1 MKSIFRSCLVLFLGA
16 LFAQSAIAQGSI
28 KGFVKDASTGEPM
41 LFLTVGLENT
51 TYGTQTDENGYYSLT
66 KIPNGTYT
74 VLVNL
79 LGFETFREE
88 VVVASDGIYTV
99 NVLLQKGDVELK
111 EIVISDEQSTK
122 RNNVNIS
129 VETIRPKDIKRVP
142 GVGGQAD
149 LAQMLT
155 TLPGFIST
163 GDQGGQIYVRGG
175 SPVQNKVLL
184 DGMIVYN
191 AFHSIGLY
199 SVFDTDIIANADV
212 YSGGFSAQ
220 YGGRISSVMDISTR
234 DGNKVKHNGNLGLS
248 PFGAKLQLDG
258 PIKKLNERGGGISY
272 VVSAKHSYLDRTS
285 TTLYPYVNEGEGLP
299 FNFTDL
305 YGKISFGGGNG
316 SKMNLF
322 GFTFNDA
329 VTSYQNLSDL
339 SWNSNGFGGNFVVV
353 PSSSPVLI
361 NGVFAFSNYKV
372 NLSEETLPDRFSG
385 ISSFNVGLDF
395 KYNIKKDV
403 LRYGIEAV
411 GFTTDFSTFSILN
424 PQEKVELPQS
434 TSELNAF
441 VDYKFNRE
449 RFVIEP
455 SLRLQYYGS
464 LSVFSPEPRI
474 GVKYKWNERL
484 RLKGAAGVYS
494 QNLMATNSDRDVVNL
509 FYGFLAGPEE
519 LPSSY
524 IDANI
529 RGDKEKRETRDALQ
543 KAIHYVLGFE
553 LDITEKMNL
562 NVEGYFKDFRQLT
575 NINRNKIYNNTPEN
589 ADKPDFFKQDF
600 VIETGWAAG
609 CDMVLKYEE
618 KRLYLW
624 LVYSI
629 GKVDRWNGNDA
640 FYSPV
645 FDRRHNVNVV
655 SSYKLGKDRN
665 YEVSVRW
672 NMGSGLPFTQTQG
685 YYQAQGVNGGI
696 SMDYVGSNSDFL
708 AVQFA
713 GLNEGRLPYYHR
725 LDLNA
730 KRTIKLKKSME
741 LDINV
746 GVTNAY
752 DRRNVFYIDRVTG
765 QRVDQLPI
773 LPSVGIDWKF

>member
-1 MKSIFRSCLVLFLGA
+1 MWQKLGA
-16 LFAQSAIAQGSI
+16 CVIALFIGSVLQAQGTI

-51 TYGTQTDENGYYSLT
+51 AIGTQTDENGYYSMT
-66 KIPNGTYT
+66 KVPDGTYT
-74 VLVNL
+74 VMVSL
-79 LGFETFREE
+79 LGFETFRQE
-88 VVVASDGIYTV
+88 VVVSKESIATV
-99 NVLLQKGDVELK
+99 TILLEKGDIELK
-111 EIVISDEQSTK
+111 EIVISEEKTNA
-122 RNNVNIS
+122 RNNINIS

-155 TLPGFIST
+155 TLPGFITT

-191 AFHSIGLY
+191 AFHSIGMY
-199 SVFDTDIIANADV
+199 SVFDTDIIANADI

-234 DGNKVKHNGNLGLS
+234 DGNKVKHNGNLGFS
-248 PFGAKLQLDG
+248 PFGAKIQLDG
-258 PIKKLNERGGGISY
+258 PLKKLNADGGGISY
-272 VVSAKHSYLDRTS
+272 VLSAKHSYLDKTS
-285 TTLYPYVNEGEGLP
+285 KSLYSYVNNGDGLP
-299 FNFTDL
+299 FNFTDI

-316 SKMNLF
+316 SKVNLF
-322 GFTFNDA
+322 GFSFNDA
-329 VTSYQNLSDL
+329 VTNYQSLSNLGWKSF
-339 SWNSNGFGGNFVVV
+339 GFGGNFVVV
-353 PSSSPVLI
+353 PSSSPVII
-361 NGVFAFSNYKV
+361 NGVFAYSDYKV
-372 NLSEETLPDRFSG
+372 NLSELSLPDRFSN
-385 ISSFNVGLDF
+385 ISSFNFGLDF

-411 GFTTDFSTFSILN
+411 GFNTGYSTFSILN
-424 PQEKVELPQS
+424 PSEKVELTQS
-434 TSELNAF
+434 TSELNGF
-441 VDYKFNRE
+441 VDYKFNRN

-474 GVKYKWNERL
+474 GVKFKWTERL
-484 RLKGAAGVYS
+484 RLKGAAGVYT
-494 QNLMATNSDRDVVNL
+494 QNLMATNSDRDVINL
-509 FYGFLAGPEE
+509 FYGFLAGPED

-524 IDANI
+524 IDSNI
-529 RGDKEKRETRDALQ
+529 AGEKEKVDTKNSLQ
-543 KAIHYVLGFE
+543 KAIHYVAGFE
-553 LDITEKMNL
+553 FDITEKLNL
-562 NVEGYFKDFRQLT
+562 NMEGYFKDFRQLT
-575 NINRNKIYNNTPEN
+575 NINRNKIYNNTAEN

-609 CDMVLKYEE
+609 CDMVLKFEE
-618 KRLYLW
+618 NRLYLW
-624 LVYSI
+624 LVYSL
-629 GKVDRWNGNDA
+629 GKVNRWNGNDA

-645 FDRRHNVNVV
+645 FDRRHNVNFVG
-655 SSYKLGKDRN
+655 SYKLGKQKN
-665 YEVSVRW
+665 YEVSARW

-685 YYQAQGVNGGI
+685 YYQAQGVTGGI
-696 SMDYVGSNSDFL
+696 SLDYVGSNSNYL

-713 GLNEGRLPYYHR
+713 NLNEGRLPFYHR

-730 KRTIKLKKSME
+730 KRNIKMKKSME

-746 GVTNAY
+746 GVTNTY
-752 DRRNVFYIDRVTG
+752 DRRNVFYIDRITG
-765 QRVDQLPI
+765 ERVDQLPI
-773 LPSVGIDWKF
+773 LPNIGIDWKF

>member
-1 MKSIFRSCLVLFLGA
+1 MNSALRILPVLGLWLF
-16 LFAQSAIAQGSI
+16 FAQTTVAQGTV
-28 KGFVKDASTGEPM
+28 KGFVKDASNGEPM

-51 TYGTQTDENGYYSLT
+51 TFGTQTDDNGYYSLT
-66 KIPNGTYT
+66 KIPTGTY
-74 VLVNL
+74 VLLVNL
-79 LGFETFREE
+79 LGYETFRDTVK
-88 VVVASDGIYTV
+88 VVNNGVITI

-212 YSGGFSAQ
+212 YTGGFSAQ

-234 DGNKVKHNGNLGLS
+234 DGNKVKHNGNVGLS

-258 PIKKLNERGGGISY
+258 PIKKLNASGGGISY
-272 VVSAKHSYLDRTS
+272 VLSAKHSYLDRTS
-285 TTLYPYVNEGEGLP
+285 KTLYPYVNEGNGLP
-299 FNFTDL
+299 FNFTDI
-305 YGKISFGGGNG
+305 YGKISMGGGNG
-316 SKMNLF
+316 SKVNLF
-322 GFTFNDA
+322 GFSFNDA
-329 VTSYQNLSDL
+329 VTNYQSLSDL
-339 SWNSNGFGGNFVVV
+339 SWKSHGVGANFVVA
-353 PSSSPVLI
+353 PGSSPVLI

-372 NLSEETLPDRFSG
+372 NLSELSLPDRFSS
-385 ISSFNVGLDF
+385 ISSFNFGLDF

-411 GFTTDFSTFSILN
+411 GFNTQFSTFSILN
-424 PQEKVELPQS
+424 PQEKVDLAQS
-434 TSELNAF
+434 TSELNGF
-441 VDYKFNRE
+441 VDYKFNRKKL
-449 RFVIEP
+449 VVEP

-464 LSVFSPEPRI
+464 LGVFSPEPRI

-484 RLKGAAGVYS
+484 RLKGAAGIYT

-509 FYGFLAGPEE
+509 FYGFLAGPED
-519 LPSSY
+519 LPDTY
-524 IDANI
+524 IDSNI
-529 RGDKEKRETRDALQ
+529 KGEKEKVERQNSLQ

-553 LDITEKMNL
+553 FDITEKLNL
-562 NVEGYFKDFRQLT
+562 NMEGYFKDFRQLT
-575 NINRNKIYNNTPEN
+575 NINRNKIYNNTAEN
-589 ADKPDFFKQDF
+589 KDKPDFFKQDF

-609 CDMVLKYEE
+609 CDMVLKYED

-645 FDRRHNVNVV
+645 FDRRHNVNFVT
-655 SSYKLGKDRN
+655 SYKLGKNRN
-665 YEVSVRW
+665 YEISARW
-672 NMGSGLPFTQTQG
+672 NMGSGLPFTQSQG
-685 YYQAQGVNGGI
+685 YYQAQDVNGGI
-696 SMDYVGSNSDFL
+696 SLDYVGSNSNYL

-713 GLNEGRLPYYHR
+713 GLNEGRLPFYHR

-730 KRTIKLKKSME
+730 KRSIKIKKTME

-752 DRRNVFYIDRVTG
+752 DRRNVFYIDRISG
-765 QRVDQLPI
+765 ERVDQLPI

>member
-1 MKSIFRSCLVLFLGA
+1 MFRNAIVF
-16 LFAQSAIAQGSI
+16 LFAILFTAEAIGQGGTI
-28 KGFVKDASTGEPM
+28 KGFVKDASNGEPL
-41 LFLTVGLENT
+41 LFLTIGLENT
-51 TYGTQTDENGYYSLT
+51 TFGTQTDENGYYSLT
-66 KIPNGTYT
+66 KIPAGTYD
-74 VLVNL
+74 VVVNL
-79 LGFETFREE
+79 IGYETFRET
-88 VVVASDGIYTV
+88 VVVSNEAMSNI
-99 NVLLQKGDVELK
+99 NILMQKGDIELK
-111 EIVISDEQSTK
+111 EIVISEEKTNA
-122 RNNVNIS
+122 RNNINIS
-129 VETIRPKDIKRVP
+129 VETIRPKDIKRIP

-155 TLPGFIST
+155 TLPGFITT

-175 SPVQNKVLL
+175 APVQNKVLL

-234 DGNKVKHNGNLGLS
+234 DGNKVKLNGNVGIS

-258 PIKKLNERGGGISY
+258 PLKKLNDRGAGISY
-272 VVSAKHSYLDRTS
+272 VLSAKHSYLDKTS
-285 TTLYPYVNEGEGLP
+285 KSIYPYVNDGEGLP

-316 SKMNLF
+316 SKVNLF
-322 GFTFNDA
+322 GFSFQDA
-329 VTSYQNLSDL
+329 VTNYQSLSNLSWD
-339 SWNSNGFGGNFVVV
+339 SKGFGGNFVVV
-353 PSSSPVLI
+353 PASSPVLI
-361 NGVFAFSNYKV
+361 NGVIAFSNYRV
-372 NLSEETLPDRFSG
+372 GLSELALPDRYSS
-385 ISSFNVGLDF
+385 ISSFNFGLDF
-395 KYNIKKDV
+395 KYGIKKDV

-411 GFTTDFSTFSILN
+411 GFDTDFSTFSILN
-424 PQEKVELPQS
+424 PNEKVELTQN
-434 TSELNAF
+434 TSELNGF

-455 SLRLQYYGS
+455 SIRLQYYGS

-474 GVKYKWNERL
+474 GVKYKWSERF
-484 RLKGAAGVYS
+484 RLKGAAGVYT

-509 FYGFLAGPEE
+509 FYGFLAGPED

-524 IDANI
+524 IDSNI
-529 RGDKEKRETRDALQ
+529 SGDKEKVDTKNSLQ

-553 LDITEKMNL
+553 FDITEKLNL
-562 NVEGYFKDFRQLT
+562 NMEGYFKDFRQLT

-589 ADKPDFFKQDF
+589 SDKPDFFKQDF

-618 KRLYLW
+618 NRLYIW
-624 LVYSI
+624 LVYSL

-645 FDRRHNVNVV
+645 FDRRHNVNFVG
-655 SSYKLGKDRN
+655 SYKLGKNKN
-665 YEVSVRW
+665 YEVSARW

-696 SMDYVGSNSDFL
+696 SLDYVGSNSNYL
-708 AVQFA
+708 AVQYA
-713 GLNEGRLPYYHR
+713 GLNEGRLPFYHR

-730 KRTIKLKKSME
+730 KRNIKMKKNME

-746 GVTNAY
+746 GVTNTY
-752 DRRNVFYIDRVTG
+752 DRRNVFYIDRITG
-765 QRVDQLPI
+765 ERVDQLPI
-773 LPSVGIDWKF
+773 LPNVGVDFKF